1 MDYLKNPPP
10 KSVAQ
15 DTSKFHCW
23 AASLESWIDAR
34 KPKTPQAS
42 MTKTQAELIT
52 SYKDFTGAK
61 DGLMIGKA
69 MIQLMFDFQ
78 MMLDLHKPQKGQPL
92 TGQSILN
99 RLMTKSY
106 LWLFYLGGPN
116 LGTFLGHA
124 VVVYGVL
131 KSQTAD
137 ATLKVMDPWTGTRT
151 FEPISELNK
160 SDTIFTCWY
169 ETGPTWSEDMFRI
182 MTALSKA

>member
-1 MDYLKNPPP
+1 
-10 KSVAQ
+10 
-15 DTSKFHCW
+15 
-23 AASLESWIDAR
+23 
-34 KPKTPQAS
+34 
-42 MTKTQAELIT
+42 
-52 SYKDFTGAK
+52 
-61 DGLMIGKA
+61 
-69 MIQLMFDFQ
+69 
-78 MMLDLHKPQKGQPL
+78 MLDLYKPQKGQPL
-92 TGQSILN
+92 KGQPILN

-137 ATLKVMDPWTGTRT
+137 ATLKVMDPWTGTLT

-182 MTALSKA
+182 MTALSKG